1 MNNVYAIRERAED
14 LGGRVVSDE
23 KREES
28 VANTQPSFAELAA
41 ALKSLQQPQDQG
53 MSKHISTIVVGA
65 TLAIGAWLMNGLG
78 TVQNDMASVRA
89 TVESIDKNG
98 DQVNQDIREMK
109 GQLTAIQTENAQ
121 TKQRL
126 DALEGRSGGRSGYR

>member
-1 MNNVYAIRERAED
+1 MNNVYAIRRRTED
-14 LGGRVVSDE
+14 VRGRTVSDQKKDE
-23 KREES
+23 GL
-28 VANTQPSFAELAA
+28 ANTQPSFAELAA

-53 MSKHISTIVVGA
+53 LSKHISTIVVGA

-78 TVQNDMASVRA
+78 TVQNDMASVKA
-89 TVESIDKNG
+89 TVENIYKNG

-126 DALEGRSGGRSGYR
+126 DALEGRGGGRSGYR